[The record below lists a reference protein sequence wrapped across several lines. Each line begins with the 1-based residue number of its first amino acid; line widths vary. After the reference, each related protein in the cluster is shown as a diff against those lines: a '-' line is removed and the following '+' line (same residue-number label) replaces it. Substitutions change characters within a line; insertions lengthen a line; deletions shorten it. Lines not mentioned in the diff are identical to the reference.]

1 MENYTATQLAYENGR
16 EKGRQE
22 AQAEITALKAELEG
36 ERHRHDRYVD
46 FELAQAKELEQVRR
60 DFKQAT
66 EEKERLEKMVPRYSE
81 IDRIAVMIQ
90 CSVGGCSRHW
100 AETIAKYLVA
110 NGVCLQS
117 GGEK

>member
-1 MENYTATQLAYENGR
+1 MEVYTATEQADENGR
-16 EKGRQE
+16 TKGKQE
-22 AQAEITALKAELEG
+22 AAAVIDGLLLKVERLKQELEG
-36 ERHRHDRYVD
+36 ERYRHDLY
-46 FELAQAKELEQVRR
+46 R
-60 DFKQAT
+60 DFAVSQSGVLERTK
-66 EEKERLEKMVPRYSE
+66 EKLARLEKMVPRYSE